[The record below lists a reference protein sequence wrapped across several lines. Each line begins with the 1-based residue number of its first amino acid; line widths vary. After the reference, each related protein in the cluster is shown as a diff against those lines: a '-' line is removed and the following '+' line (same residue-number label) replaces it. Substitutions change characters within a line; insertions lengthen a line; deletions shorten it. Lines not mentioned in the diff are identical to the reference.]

1 MDVLLDRPA
10 AKIHYIHNFI
20 TPEECMAIQEEAEL
34 DLKDATVAEVEG
46 GSESRKA
53 KQAGIEV
60 VGRKKGQVI

>member
-1 MDVLLDRPA
+1 
-10 AKIHYIHNFI
+10 
-20 TPEECMAIQEEAEL
+20 MAIQEEAEL